1 MTERTITIRGE
12 VQFPGVYKY
21 ADNET
26 VEDFIIQ
33 AGGLT
38 DKASLSNVSISRRV
52 SDSKA
57 VRPDSV
63 IARTFNMAL
72 KENFAVD
79 GDRSFTL
86 MPFDE
91 VYVMRSPGYTEQQ
104 NVTVEGEV
112 LYAGTYALER
122 NNTRLSDLFR
132 MSGGSNGLAYIKGA
146 RLMRKANEA
155 EKARAAGGAAEEPSD
170 ACRFVKQRQ
179 RRAVNGSGSCQRQH
193 QEVPG
198 A

>member
-1 MTERTITIRGE
+1 M
-12 VQFPGVYKY
+12 
-21 ADNET
+21 
-26 VEDFIIQ
+26 
-33 AGGLT
+33 
-38 DKASLSNVSISRRV
+38 

-155 EKARAAGGAAEEPSD
+155 EKARMEALLKMQQEEQQKNLLTLAASSNNAS
-170 ACRFVKQRQ
+170 
-179 RRAVNGSGSCQRQH
+179 AVQSTAQGSCQCQH

-198 A
+198 ALRISRWCGP